1 MLAASPRGSHSP
13 STHHCYGH
21 RLNLPGTG
29 WPGQG
34 KWNVWLRVGGV
45 EDGGWG
51 WLCNLWFRYFADMVF
66 YWVHLYTSQ
75 YNMHGWSPFTR
86 AICHLLSARMPSA
99 YFRIWAFN
107 ADFLPELCALFWA
120 KMSLFTLFWETV
132 GHYFLG
138 VVGHQILPNVYFC
151 SRHAPGNMTTCT
163 GVWWECG
170 DVRVSRDN
178 HRTRWLPAAHT

>member
-1 MLAASPRGSHSP
+1 MVTVWTCRARAGLDKESEMCGSE
-13 STHHCYGH
+13 
-21 RLNLPGTG
+21 
-29 WPGQG
+29 W
-34 KWNVWLRVGGV
+34 
-45 EDGGWG
+45 EGWG

-75 YNMHGWSPFTR
+75 YNMHGRSPFTIGIWCLHCR
-86 AICHLLSARMPSA
+86 PSA

-107 ADFLPELCALFWA
+107 ADFWPETYGLSALFWA
-120 KMSLFTLFWETV
+120 KMSLFTLFLEAV
-132 GHYFLG
+132 GHYFWG
-138 VVGHQILPNVYFC
+138 VVSHQILPNVYFC
-151 SRHAPGNMTTCT
+151 SRHAPGNMTTRT